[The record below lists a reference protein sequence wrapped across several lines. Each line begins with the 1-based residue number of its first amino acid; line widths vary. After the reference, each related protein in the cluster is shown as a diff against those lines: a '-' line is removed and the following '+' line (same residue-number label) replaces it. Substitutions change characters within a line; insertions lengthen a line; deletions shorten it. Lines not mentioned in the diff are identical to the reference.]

1 MNIIILGAGQV
12 GATLAENLVREENDI
27 TVVDTH
33 PDRLR
38 ELQNRLDIGT
48 VLGSASY
55 PEILRQAG
63 AENADMLIAV
73 TNSDEVNLVACQ
85 IAHQLF
91 HTPTKIARIR
101 ANEYLVERDLL
112 FGDSRFEVDV
122 LISPE
127 RLVTDYVTRLIEYP
141 GALQVL
147 DFAKGKVQ
155 LVASRPYFGGPLVGK
170 TLGSL
175 KEHLPKYQAQIA
187 AIYRSN
193 RSIPLTNETVI
204 EIGDE
209 VFFVAATTHILDV
222 MSALRRLEN
231 PYKRIMI
238 AGGGNIGFSLAQNL
252 EDHYQVKLFERGPE
266 RARYIAQ
273 KLHKTIVL
281 LGDAS
286 DRELLSNENIE
297 FTDVFCAVTNDDEV
311 NIMSCMQAKR
321 LGAKHV
327 MALITRTAYV
337 DLIEGGDIDIAISP
351 QQATIGSILTH
362 IRQGDIVNVHSLR
375 RGAAEAIE
383 VVAHGDAKTSRVV
396 GRRLSQ
402 IKLPKDT
409 NIGAIVRQ
417 NKVVIPTEETVIETE
432 DHIILFLVDKRH
444 LDEVERLFQVSVTF
458 V

>member
-27 TVVDTH
+27 TVIDTN
-33 PDRLR
+33 PERLR
-38 ELQNRLDIGT
+38 ELNSRLDIGT
-48 VLGSASY
+48 LVGSGSY
-55 PEILRQAG
+55 PEVLRQAG

-73 TNSDEVNLVACQ
+73 TSSDEVNLVACQ
-85 IAHQLF
+85 LAHQLF
-91 HTPTKIARIR
+91 HTPNKIARIR
-101 ANEYLVERDLL
+101 AQEYLLEKETL
-112 FGDSRFEVDV
+112 FGEGRFEVDV

-127 RLVTDYVTRLIEYP
+127 QLVTDYVTRLIEYP

-147 DFAKGKVQ
+147 DFAHGKLQ
-155 LVASRPYFGGPLVGK
+155 LVAIRPYFGGPLVGK

-175 KEHLPKYQAQIA
+175 QDYLPHYLAKVV

-193 RSIPLTNETVI
+193 HSVSLTSDTVI

-209 VFFVAATTHILDV
+209 VFFVAASTHILDV
-222 MSALRRLEN
+222 MSALRRLDN

-238 AGGGNIGFSLAQNL
+238 AGGGNIGFRLAKKL
-252 EDHYQVKLFERGPE
+252 EKNYQVKLLERDSL
-266 RARYIAQ
+266 RAKEIAQ
-273 KLHKTIVL
+273 KLNSTIVL

-286 DRELLSNENIE
+286 DRELLTNENIE
-297 FTDVFCAVTNDDEV
+297 NIDVFCAVTNDDEV
-311 NIMSCMQAKR
+311 NIMSCLQAKR
-321 LGAKHV
+321 MGAKHV

-337 DLIEGGDIDIAISP
+337 DLIEGGDIDIAFSP

-383 VVAHGDAKTSRVV
+383 VIAHGDEKNSRVI
-396 GRRLSQ
+396 GRKISQ

-409 NIGAIVRQ
+409 NIGAIVRA
-417 NKVVIPTEETVIETE
+417 NKVIIPTDDTLIEAE
-432 DHIILFLVDKRH
+432 DHVILFLVDKQH
-444 LDEVERLFQVSVTF
+444 LNEVERLFQVSVTF
-458 V
+458 L

>member
-27 TVVDTH
+27 TVVDMNAE
-33 PDRLR
+33 RLR

-48 VLGSASY
+48 VIGSASY

-85 IAHQLF
+85 IAYQLF
-91 HTPTKIARIR
+91 HTPTKIARVR
-101 ANEYLVERDLL
+101 AQDYLDERDKI
-112 FGDSRFEVDV
+112 FGEGRFEVDV

-127 RLVTDYVTRLIEYP
+127 KLVTDYVTRLIQYP

-147 DFAKGKVQ
+147 EFAGGKVQ
-155 LVASRPYFGGPLVGK
+155 LVATRSYFGGPLVGK
-170 TLGSL
+170 SLGNL
-175 KEHLPKYQAQIA
+175 KEFMPKYQAQVA
-187 AIYRSN
+187 AIYRNN

-209 VFFVAATTHILDV
+209 VFFVAASTHIMDV
-222 MSALRRLEN
+222 MAALRRLEN

-238 AGGGNIGFSLAQNL
+238 AGGGNIGFRLAQNL
-252 EDHYQVKLFERGPE
+252 ENDYQVKIIEHNSE
-266 RARYIAQ
+266 RARFIAQ
-273 KLHKTIVL
+273 KLHKTTVL

-321 LGAKHV
+321 MCAKHV

-337 DLIEGGDIDIAISP
+337 DLIEGSDIDIAVSP

-383 VVAHGDAKTSRVV
+383 VVAHGDQNTSRVV
-396 GRRLSQ
+396 GRKLSQ

-417 NKVVIPTEETVIETE
+417 NKVVIPTEETVIESE
-432 DHIILFLVDKRH
+432 DHVILFLVDKRH